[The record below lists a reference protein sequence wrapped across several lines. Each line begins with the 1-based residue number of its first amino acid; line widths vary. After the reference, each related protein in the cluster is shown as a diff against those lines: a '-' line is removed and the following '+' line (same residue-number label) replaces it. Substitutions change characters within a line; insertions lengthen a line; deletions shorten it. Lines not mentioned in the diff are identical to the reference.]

1 MQLVTTKTERKFA
14 ILFKLYKRSYFTYCL
29 ICTLIHTIG
38 SNIGTTVAKNKQK
51 LHQEFNATLINGA
64 LFKVLNCSFSDC
76 PCSFLFKV
84 LDAFL
89 HILKTTDVNPSE
101 NA

>member
-14 ILFKLYKRSYFTYCL
+14 ILFKLYKRSYFTYFL

-51 LHQEFNATLINGA
+51 LHQEFNATLIRILKILKG
-64 LFKVLNCSFSDC
+64 FIYKMVLN
-76 PCSFLFKV
+76 
-84 LDAFL
+84 
-89 HILKTTDVNPSE
+89 
-101 NA
+101 